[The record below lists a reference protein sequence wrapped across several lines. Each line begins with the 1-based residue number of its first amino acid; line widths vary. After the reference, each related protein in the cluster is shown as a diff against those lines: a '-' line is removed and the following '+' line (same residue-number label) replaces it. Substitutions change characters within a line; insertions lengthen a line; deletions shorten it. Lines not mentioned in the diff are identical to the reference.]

1 MQLHLTQ
8 SELCYNPL
16 KQAKMKSIKSIE
28 RELNWVRNTRTNI
41 AMLLKDVAD
50 VNVLIGGSYGLKY
63 QCECFADREVT
74 DYDFIVRVCKKDADK
89 VYNVFQV
96 LCNMGIVE
104 HGYSGNDAYK
114 FRNVLLNERYAE
126 AIIVPVDDD
135 CSIHS
140 VRKYGRV
147 WELPDNIIKA
157 KEAYIE
163 EYKKKGIEPRKK
175 DISDIKTYY
184 DNILPF

>member
-1 MQLHLTQ
+1 
-8 SELCYNPL
+8 
-16 KQAKMKSIKSIE
+16 MKSIKSIE

-63 QCECFADREVT
+63 QCECFANREVT
-74 DYDFIVRVCKKDADK
+74 DYDFIVRVCKKDSDK

-114 FRNVLLNERYAE
+114 FRNVLLNGRYAE
-126 AIIVPVDDD
+126 VIIVPVDSD

-140 VRKYGRV
+140 VRRYGRI

-163 EYKKKGIEPRKK
+163 EHKKKGLEPRKK
-175 DISDIKTYY
+175 DLLDVKIYY

>member
-1 MQLHLTQ
+1 MR
-8 SELCYNPL
+8 
-16 KQAKMKSIKSIE
+16 SIKSIE

-63 QCECFADREVT
+63 QCECFANREVT
-74 DYDFIVRVCKKDADK
+74 DYDFIVRVYKKDADK

-114 FRNVLLNERYAE
+114 FRNILLNGRHAE

-140 VRKYGRV
+140 VRRYGRI

-175 DISDIKTYY
+175 DISDVKIYY